1 MLARRGHQLIVSV
14 EHLACG
20 TGLVYPWLSRLFSL
34 CPLDA
39 ACRGAGSL
47 LKVVEPQLDPLHGY
61 TWNMLLYHK
70 RG

>member
-34 CPLDA
+34 RPLDA
-39 ACRGAGSL
+39 GGSRVVTQS
-47 LKVVEPQLDPLHGY
+47 VVEPQLDPLHGY
-61 TWNMLLYHK
+61 TWNM
-70 RG
+70 